1 MSANL
6 SEAELAGAYLSGTG
20 RRMIIAV
27 PISEGDLHPA
37 GEGLKMLAHLCRSG
51 GVQLV
56 DLAVLELQV
65 KPDKVVWVPA
75 EGNAEYLL

>member
-1 MSANL
+1 MSQISARPISGGASLVSANL

-56 DLAVLELQV
+56 DLAVL
-65 KPDKVVWVPA
+65 
-75 EGNAEYLL
+75 NCR